1 MPIQKKIPKVKK
13 TIEELL
19 LEGQIKTGETVLD
32 EAKQKAKE
40 LEAFAKAAL
49 EEARMQ
55 RRKQ

>member
-32 EAKQKAKE
+32 EARQKAKE
-40 LEAFAKAAL
+40 LEAFAQAAL